1 MQGKVWRVCIV
12 GSGPAGFYTASRLLK
27 QSASSAALKSKNV
40 RLEVDMLEGLPVP
53 YGLVRYG
60 ISPDHPEVK
69 SVVNKFNEM
78 AVQEGTG
85 PGGSGRFEF
94 MGNVRIRTSSSA
106 QTSTSPVRETRQSFQ
121 STDIQWGNSGVR
133 VQDLLKRYHSI
144 VLAYGSSKDRRLNI
158 QNEDA
163 GGVISARQ
171 FVAWYNGYP
180 SQIATVKSDEVIDKN
195 SQSQASPDGASDSKS
210 TDPMQSN
217 KEHVM
222 MSTLLKQNSSAVI
235 IGQGNVA
242 LDIARV
248 LLIPNP
254 RESLG
259 KTDMP
264 DYAVNAL
271 VDSKVRDVTIVG
283 RRGPLNVSFTAK
295 ELREL
300 DVICKQHGIQCL
312 VLDADVNEQLEK
324 LKRQSSSTKS
334 KQERGRIRVLEVLNR
349 FQNSD
354 KDIDGNGKASGR
366 SLAFRFFKSPAEI
379 NVSKDKDSNKEVIS
393 EVKFATTRYT
403 NEDACDQVEIV
414 PNCPAE
420 GIKTNFLIKS
430 IGYQSVGV
438 DGLPFDSK
446 RGRLPHTQGRVLSS
460 AVPDD
465 ESNSNGYN
473 VMNGVYVAGWL
484 KTGPTGVI
492 ASTMYDAYQTADCLL
507 QDIESDIHLPND
519 QVPARQDTIQWLQSQ
534 IGSRPVTFED
544 WKVIEDEEIR
554 RGKLLGKPYEKITK
568 TDEILQI
575 LHKHHNKVKN

>member
-1 MQGKVWRVCIV
+1 MQQKVWRVCIV

-40 RLEVDMLEGLPVP
+40 HLEVDMLEGLPVP

-78 AVQEGTG
+78 AIQEGTG

-94 MGNVRIRTSSSA
+94 MGNVRIRTSSQSST
-106 QTSTSPVRETRQSFQ
+106 QTSSPVRATRQSQ
-121 STDIQWGNSGVR
+121 QADSQWANSGVR
-133 VQDLLKRYHSI
+133 VQDLLKRYHSV

-158 QNEDA
+158 ENEDA

-195 SQSQASPDGASDSKS
+195 SQQSNISPDCASNGKS
-210 TDPMQSN
+210 TDSMQSN

-222 MSTLLKQNSSAVI
+222 MSNLLKQNSSAVI

-300 DVICKQHGIQCL
+300 DGLCKEHGIQCQ
-312 VLDADVNEQLEK
+312 VLDADVSEQLEK
-324 LKRQSSSTKS
+324 LKRQQSSSKS
-334 KQERGRIRVLEVLNR
+334 KQERGRIRVLELLNR

-354 KDIDGNGKASGR
+354 KNVDGNSGSSGR
-366 SLAFRFFKSPAEI
+366 SLTFRFFKSPVEI
-379 NVSKDKDSNKEVIS
+379 NVSKDKQSNAEVIS

-403 NEDACDQVEIV
+403 NEQVCDQVELV
-414 PNCPAE
+414 PDCPAE
-420 GIKTNFLIKS
+420 GIKTNFFIKS

-446 RGRLPHTQGRVLSS
+446 RGILPHTQGRVLSS
-460 AVPDD
+460 TVPDD
-465 ESNSNGYN
+465 QPDNSGN

-544 WKVIEDEEIR
+544 WKIIEDEEIR

-575 LHKHHNKVKN
+575 LHKHHNKVQD